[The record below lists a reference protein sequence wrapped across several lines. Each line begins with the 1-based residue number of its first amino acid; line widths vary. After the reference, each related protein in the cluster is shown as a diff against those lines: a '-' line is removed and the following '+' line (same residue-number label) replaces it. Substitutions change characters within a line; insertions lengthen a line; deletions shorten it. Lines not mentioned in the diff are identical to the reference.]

1 MRQLLN
7 INRTRAK
14 KSLGQNFITDNNF
27 LLKMN
32 TYIES
37 SINNVIIE
45 IGPGKGALT
54 EHLLKKKFKKL
65 FLIEKDNDLAIQLKL
80 KYEKI
85 KNIYIINDDALS
97 FDYSIFKNLEEN
109 VIIYGNLPFNIST
122 KLLTVWISDSEWPS
136 FFDKMI
142 LMFQKEVADRIIA
155 SHNNKKYG
163 RLSVLVQSRCSVK
176 KLLNV
181 PASIFTPKPKVDGAI
196 IQLKPINKYNKI
208 NISNL
213 ENLLEQ
219 SFSSRRKKIK
229 NTLKEYKQL
238 LTKLDIDEN
247 LRPENLSVSNYCD
260 LVKLIR

>member
-7 INRTRAK
+7 INRARPK

-32 TYIES
+32 DCIDPS
-37 SINNVIIE
+37 KNNLVIE

-54 EHLLKKKFKKL
+54 EYLSKKKFKKL
-65 FLIEKDNDLAIQLKL
+65 FLIEKDNNLAAQLKL
-80 KYEKI
+80 KYKKI
-85 KNIYIINDDALS
+85 KNIFIINDDALT
-97 FDYSIFKNLEEN
+97 FDYSVFKNVEEK

-122 KLLTVWISDSEWPS
+122 SLLSKWLSDDEWPS

-155 SHNNKKYG
+155 CHGNKKYG
-163 RLSVLVQSRCSVK
+163 RLSVLVQSRCNVK
-176 KLLNV
+176 KLLDA
-181 PASIFTPKPKVDGAI
+181 PASIFSPKPKVDGVV
-196 IQLKPINKYNKI
+196 IQLKPIDNYNEI
-208 NISNL
+208 NFNNL
-213 ENLLEQ
+213 EKLLEQ

-229 NTLKEYKQL
+229 NTLKMHKQSL
-238 LTKLDIDEN
+238 EKLNIDEN

-260 LVKLIR
+260 LVKLIN